1 MKDYS
6 IDYEYCSLSDVTQI
20 NYSFKIFSLTEVCV
34 VCVGGSHGTHVA
46 GCAAAY
52 HPECPDKNGPAP
64 GAQIVSIKISDSR
77 MGTSTTSKAGIRAL
91 RACIQNGVSL
101 GPFSSLFSKR
111 VLIGRK
117 ENQSKQTCLI
127 ALPHQTIKIKWAH
140 FMKNFGIVF

>member
-6 IDYEYCSLSDVTQI
+6 IDYEYCSLSDETQI
-20 NYSFKIFSLTEVCV
+20 NYSFKIFSLTEVSV

-77 MGTSTTSKAGIRAL
+77 IGTSTTAKAGIRAL
-91 RACIQNGVSL
+91 RACIQSGVSL
-101 GPFSSLFSKR
+101 GLFSKPPLQ
-111 VLIGRK
+111 VHFWLAERK
-117 ENQSKQTCLI
+117 TNQSKLI
-127 ALPHQTIKIKWAH
+127 L
-140 FMKNFGIVF
+140 

>member
-6 IDYEYCSLSDVTQI
+6 IDYEYCSLSDETQI
-20 NYSFKIFSLTEVCV
+20 NYSFKIFSPTEISV

-77 MGTSTTSKAGIRAL
+77 IGTSTTAKAGIRAL
-91 RACIQNGVSL
+91 RACIQSGVSL
-101 GPFSSLFSKR
+101 GLFSKP
-111 VLIGRK
+111 LL
-117 ENQSKQTCLI
+117 QAC
-127 ALPHQTIKIKWAH
+127 
-140 FMKNFGIVF
+140 F